1 MHPRRANVNNNN
13 MVIRMSFVK
22 QDTVLRELEE
32 DFLYHVSEADYH
44 LNQYLIAV
52 KEAENHLKQYREHNQ
67 YRFDIS
73 LQMQAVSHV
82 AKYA

>member
-1 MHPRRANVNNNN
+1 
-13 MVIRMSFVK
+13 MSYAT
-22 QDTVLRELEE
+22 QDTQLRELEE
-32 DFLYHVSEADYH
+32 DFLYHVSESDYH
-44 LNQYLIAV
+44 LEQYLIAV

-82 AKYA
+82 VKYA